1 MPTARKDVADRL
13 NDAAMSAANNLI
25 SISKGEVET
34 GLAQVRIAAA
44 KTILAKVIPDLRA
57 VEAKIDANV
66 TLQDFII
73 GGPEDTSNT

>member
-13 NDAAMSAANNLI
+13 NDAAMSAAKTLI
-25 SISKGEVET
+25 SISNGEVET
-34 GLAQVRIAAA
+34 GVAQVRLAAA

-66 TLQDFII
+66 TMQDFII

>member
-13 NDAAMSAANNLI
+13 NDAAMSAAKTLI
-25 SISKGEVET
+25 SISNGEVET
-34 GLAQVRIAAA
+34 GVAQVRLAAA

-66 TLQDFII
+66 TVDKITL
-73 GGPEDTSNT
+73 GGD